1 RFPGSA
7 MPIASFLPTSFRP
20 PAISLQLDQQPDLTF
35 DLAVEGGFLTLH
47 DDSMTLSSFGS
58 RSYTESTLPYR
69 GETNGTHGTGGT
81 NYFWEGHRGAAGLG
95 RIAPHP
101 LPSPA
106 RGEGRANCAIT
117 AALLAWCELCSR
129 DPAPLPWRGRARG
142 EGSSG
147 SHLYAAN
154 PVASCLSCR
163 RGHD

>member
-1 RFPGSA
+1 
-7 MPIASFLPTSFRP
+7 MPVASFLPTSFRP

-101 LPSPA
+101 LPLSRKG
-106 RGEGRANCAIT
+106 RGESERSEEPT
-117 AALLAWCELCSR
+117 SELQSR
-129 DPAPLPWRGRARG
+129 V
-142 EGSSG
+142 E
-147 SHLYAAN
+147 
-154 PVASCLSCR
+154 
-163 RGHD
+163 